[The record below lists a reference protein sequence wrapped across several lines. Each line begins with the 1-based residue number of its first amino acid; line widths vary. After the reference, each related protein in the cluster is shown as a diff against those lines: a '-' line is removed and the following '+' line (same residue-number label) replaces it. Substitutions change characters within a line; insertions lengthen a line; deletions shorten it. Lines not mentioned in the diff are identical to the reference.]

1 MAQPRGRRGRK
12 RLSGRHLEKLRQ
24 QSGAGR
30 RAAARSRSRRVRPLV
45 PPPAARRGGRHGRRR
60 RPSRHLR
67 HPRSR
72 EGGLRTV
79 HRAHPAGRRAGT
91 QSRRRRGAAQ
101 RRRHGLPLRLRH
113 PLRLLRPRRAAHRGR
128 ALPLRFGH
136 AVGCDRRL
144 HVGDPRLGQRRK
156 RRRGRRGDVVRR
168 PRRRRDARHRATAAC
183 AGGLRG
189 GQTPLRILCQHPAAG
204 LHGRLCPP
212 SARTGRRAHLG
223 AADVSRPARDGGLPA
238 APLHPHARLLPR
250 VRRGAVAGRRSAAAA
265 DLSRT
270 RGADRGHRLRDHR
283 RAGHRTVPHRR
294 PRSAGG
300 DARRSRDRRGRQL
313 RGGQHRRLLRCR
325 GGRIA

>member
-1 MAQPRGRRGRK
+1 MAQPRGRRDRK
-12 RLSGRHLEKLRQ
+12 RLSGRHLEELRQ

-128 ALPLRFGH
+128 ALPLRSGH

-156 RRRGRRGDVVRR
+156 RCGGRRGDMVRR
-168 PRRRRDARHRATAAC
+168 PRRRRDA
-183 AGGLRG
+183 
-189 GQTPLRILCQHPAAG
+189 
-204 LHGRLCPP
+204 
-212 SARTGRRAHLG
+212 
-223 AADVSRPARDGGLPA
+223 
-238 APLHPHARLLPR
+238 
-250 VRRGAVAGRRSAAAA
+250 
-265 DLSRT
+265 
-270 RGADRGHRLRDHR
+270 
-283 RAGHRTVPHRR
+283 
-294 PRSAGG
+294 
-300 DARRSRDRRGRQL
+300 
-313 RGGQHRRLLRCR
+313 
-325 GGRIA
+325 